1 MLGTV
6 MIWVSMVLLGMLAVG
21 FMLCLVLMAFGM
33 WWQRDDRDMVV
44 MYGVMLL
51 VSAAL
56 GGGLIFAV
64 IALGRNLL

>member
-1 MLGTV
+1 MFGTV

-51 VSAAL
+51 ISAAL

>member
-1 MLGTV
+1 MFGTV

-44 MYGVMLL
+44 MYGMMLL
-51 VSAAL
+51 ISAAL